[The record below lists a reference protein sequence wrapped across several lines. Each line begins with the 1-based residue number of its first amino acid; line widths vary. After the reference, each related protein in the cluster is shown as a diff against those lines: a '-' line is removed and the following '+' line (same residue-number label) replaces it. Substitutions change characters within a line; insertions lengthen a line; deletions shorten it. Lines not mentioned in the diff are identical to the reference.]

1 MPVGARARRVG
12 RVTSDR
18 ADKTIVVEVESL
30 QRHRIYGKAVRI
42 RRRLMA
48 HDPEN
53 SCRIGDVV
61 EIEESR
67 PVSRRKHWRLLS
79 VMERSELSAE
89 EKEAVYASVAPEILG
104 DEVSLRGDENV
115 VSDDGGDDGADADL
129 GTTEPDEG
137 AEDDDSAAKSS

>member
-1 MPVGARARRVG
+1 
-12 RVTSDR
+12 
-18 ADKTIVVEVESL
+18 
-30 QRHRIYGKAVRI
+30 
-42 RRRLMA
+42 MA

-67 PVSRRKHWRLLS
+67 PISRRKRWRLFS
-79 VMERSELSAE
+79 VMERAKLSVE

-104 DEVSLRGDENV
+104 DEVSLSGDENV
-115 VSDDGGDDGADADL
+115 VSDDEADADP

-137 AEDDDSAAKSS
+137 ARDDDSAAKSS

>member
-1 MPVGARARRVG
+1 
-12 RVTSDR
+12 
-18 ADKTIVVEVESL
+18 
-30 QRHRIYGKAVRI
+30 
-42 RRRLMA
+42 MA

-67 PVSRRKHWRLLS
+67 PISRRKHWRLCS
-79 VMERSELSAE
+79 VMERSELSVE

-115 VSDDGGDDGADADL
+115 VSDDGGDDEADADL
-129 GTTEPDEG
+129 GTTESDEG

>member
-1 MPVGARARRVG
+1 
-12 RVTSDR
+12 
-18 ADKTIVVEVESL
+18 
-30 QRHRIYGKAVRI
+30 
-42 RRRLMA
+42 MA

-67 PVSRRKHWRLLS
+67 PISRRKHWRLCS
-79 VMERSELSAE
+79 VMERSELSVE

-115 VSDDGGDDGADADL
+115 VSDDEADADL
-129 GTTEPDEG
+129 GTTESDEG